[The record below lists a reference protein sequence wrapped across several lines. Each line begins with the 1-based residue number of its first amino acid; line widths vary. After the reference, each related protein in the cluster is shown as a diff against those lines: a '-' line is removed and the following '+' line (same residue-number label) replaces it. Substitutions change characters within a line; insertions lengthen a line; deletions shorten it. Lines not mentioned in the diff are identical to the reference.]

1 MANSRQPVVKHP
13 PQRVQPRNSAVAE
26 ATTAFG
32 KGLLVV
38 IAGQTIIVM
47 VCIIIIVVLAAK
59 QVPPPQSYAVDP
71 AGRVTKLIP
80 LNVMP
85 ISPVA
90 IKDFASR
97 AVAETFTF
105 GYQDWRFRFSNAKHY
120 YTEDGL
126 TSVQGYLEKSG
137 LLQQV
142 IDKELLSV
150 ASVQQSVLDTQQS
163 GVNAQNVAFVTV
175 YLRVQLDLSDR
186 QKTAPQIREYKVII
200 RRMDS
205 LENSELM
212 AIERITES
220 LENKIPAT
228 TR

>member
-1 MANSRQPVVKHP
+1 MATTRQQVVKHP

-26 ATTAFG
+26 ATAAFG
-32 KGLLVV
+32 KSLLVV
-38 IAGQTIIVM
+38 IAGQTIVVA
-47 VCIIIIVVLAAK
+47 VCIAIIFILAAK

-71 AGRVTKLIP
+71 QGRVTKLIP
-80 LNVMP
+80 LSVMP
-85 ISPVA
+85 ISPIA

-97 AVAETFTF
+97 ALAETFTF
-105 GYQDWRFRFSNAKHY
+105 GYQDWRFRFSNAKHF
-120 YTEDGL
+120 YTADGL
-126 TSVQGYLEKSG
+126 TSVQSYLEKSG
-137 LLQQV
+137 LLAQV
-142 IDKELLSV
+142 TDRELLSV
-150 ASVQQSVLDTQQS
+150 ASVQQAVMDTQQS
-163 GVNAQNVAFVTV
+163 GVDANNIAYVTV

-186 QKTAPQIREYKVII
+186 QKTASQSREYKVVI